1 MAQGR
6 KPAIQGY
13 ESRSGARIYKFV
25 EDSSAISRDY
35 WTAQN
40 ARPVLEEL
48 QRVGGLKDRGY
59 GAFRALSS
67 PPEADCCQAI
77 TAFRVS
83 LESPQDS
90 LVGFRQPRK
99 GITSAV
105 LAGTFDN
112 SEGCLASP
120 NRAIGKS
127 C

>member
-6 KPAIQGY
+6 KPAKHGH

-25 EDSSAISRDY
+25 IDSSVISRK
-35 WTAQN
+35 N

-48 QRVGGLKDRGY
+48 QRVGCLQDRGH

-77 TAFRVS
+77 TDFRVS

-90 LVGFRQPRK
+90 LVGLRKPRK
-99 GITSAV
+99 GITNAV

-112 SEGCLASP
+112 SEGCPASP
-120 NRAIGKS
+120 NRAIGES
-127 C
+127 R